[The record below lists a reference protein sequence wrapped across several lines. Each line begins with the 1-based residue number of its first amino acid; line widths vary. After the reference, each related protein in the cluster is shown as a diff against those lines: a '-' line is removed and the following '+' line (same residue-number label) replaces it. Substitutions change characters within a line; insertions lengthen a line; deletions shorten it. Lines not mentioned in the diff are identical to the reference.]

1 MKSNRGFCIGLALLL
16 AVSALSFAG
25 GRGAGGGSSGG
36 SGGVTTIRVWT
47 NDAHNKMEVDQLV
60 EKFNVGIGAQ
70 QGIKVEY
77 TVYGADWDTAM
88 NMALDTGREPELFK
102 GVSNIPNFRLQG
114 KLLPWKEIPGIDD
127 VLKAQ
132 EPYHINQSST
142 FDGDIYSVVLY
153 GWSAGFHYNK
163 RLLQRAGIAAPP
175 KTWAEFEDAAI
186 KISKLDPGKI
196 YGYALP
202 LAWSPAFREWIIEY
216 ATASSIGHPYYNA
229 TQGKYQFADY
239 APYFEMLARLR
250 EADAI
255 FPGMESLTD
264 DQMRAHFAEG
274 NIGFIGGA
282 GWNVGVLY
290 DQFPFKDPATGQPD
304 PEGWDYATLPLQNA
318 NNAYA
323 VPMSAG
329 ASIYASAQLRN
340 DRDKLNKVGHVIR
353 LFCGDEMQSVLMTA
367 GKNVPLRPDV
377 IAKAAPAQRPQ
388 WTSYGRAAPA
398 TVTLPAMPH
407 DYLAPE
413 GADMTA
419 TFSQILTGQIRAS
432 EIRNTLIDLDR
443 RYNAALQQAFDR
455 NIIKKE
461 DFTDPTLE
469 ARFRAK

>member
-1 MKSNRGFCIGLALLL
+1 MKTFRVLGVGLGLLL
-16 AVSALSFAG
+16 AVSALAVAG
-25 GRGAGGGSSGG
+25 GRSARESGGSS
-36 SGGVTTIRVWT
+36 SAGGVTTIRVWT
-47 NDAHNKMEVDQLV
+47 NDAHNKLEVDQLV
-60 EKFNVGIGAQ
+60 EKFNAGIGAQ

-132 EPYHINQSST
+132 EPYHINQSSVY
-142 FDGDIYSVVLY
+142 DGDVYSVVLY
-153 GWSAGFHYNK
+153 GWSTGFHYNK
-163 RLLQRAGIAAPP
+163 SLLQRIGLSGPP
-175 KTWAEFEDAAI
+175 KTWAEFEDATI
-186 KISKLDPGKI
+186 KISKLEPGKI

-202 LAWSPAFREWIIEY
+202 LAWSPDFRNWIIEY
-216 ATASSIGHPYYNA
+216 AAASSIGHPYYNA
-229 TQGKYQFADY
+229 TQAKYQIADY
-239 APYFEMLARLR
+239 TPYFEMLSRMR
-250 EADAI
+250 EGGAI
-255 FPGMESLTD
+255 FPGMEALTD

-274 NIGFIGGA
+274 NIGFIGGG

-290 DQFPFKDPATGQPD
+290 DQFPFKGDPT
-304 PEGWDYATLPLQNA
+304 GWDYATLPLRDSNTS
-318 NNAYA
+318 YA

-340 DRDKLNKVGHVIR
+340 DKDKLNKVGHVIR
-353 LFCGDEMQSVLMTA
+353 LFCGDEIQSVLFTA
-367 GKNVPLRPDV
+367 GKNVPLRPDI
-377 IAKAAPAQRPQ
+377 IAKAAPAERPQ

-398 TVTLPAMPH
+398 MVTLPAMPH

-419 TFSQILTGQIRAS
+419 VFSQILTGQVKTADIRD
-432 EIRNTLIDLDR
+432 TLTDLDR

-455 NIIKKE
+455 NVIKKA

-469 ARFRAK
+469 SRFKAK

>member
-1 MKSNRGFCIGLALLL
+1 MMKSFRVFSAALALLL
-16 AVSALSFAG
+16 ALSVPAFARG
-25 GRGAGGGSSGG
+25 GAARDGGGT
-36 SGGVTTIRVWT
+36 SGGVTIIRVWT
-47 NDAHNKMEVDQLV
+47 NDGHNKLEVDQLV
-60 EKFNVGIGAQ
+60 EKFNAGIGAQ

-132 EPYHINQSST
+132 EPYHINQSSV
-142 FDGDIYSVVLY
+142 FDGDVYSVVRD
-153 GWSAGFHYNK
+153 GWTTGFHYNK
-163 RLLQRAGIAAPP
+163 SLLQRIGLSAPP

-186 KISKLDPGKI
+186 KISKLEPGKI

-216 ATASSIGHPYYNA
+216 ASASSVGHPYYNA
-229 TQGKYQFADY
+229 TQGKYQFVDY
-239 APYFEMLARLR
+239 TPYFEMLSRMR
-250 EADAI
+250 EAGAI
-255 FPGMESLTD
+255 FPGMEALTD
-264 DQMRAHFAEG
+264 DQMRAYFAEG

-290 DQFPFKDPATGQPD
+290 EQFPFKGDPL
-304 PEGWDYATLPLQNA
+304 GWDYATLPLRDP

-340 DRDKLNKVGHVIR
+340 DKDKLNKVGHVIR
-353 LFCGDEMQSVLMTA
+353 LFCGDEMQSVLFSA
-367 GKNVPLRPDV
+367 GKNLPLRPDV
-377 IAKAAPAQRPQ
+377 MAKAAPAERPQ
-388 WTSYGRAAPA
+388 WTSYGKAAPA
-398 TVTLPAMPH
+398 TVALPAMPH

-419 TFSQILTGQIRAS
+419 VFSQILTGQIKTAD
-432 EIRNTLIDLDR
+432 IRNALTDLDR

-455 NIIKKE
+455 GVINKA
-461 DFTDPTLE
+461 DFSDPTLE

>member
-1 MKSNRGFCIGLALLL
+1 MMKSFRMLGAALALLL
-16 AVSALSFAG
+16 AVSGTAAAKGSSAKDSG
-25 GRGAGGGSSGG
+25 GGGGSPAAT
-36 SGGVTTIRVWT
+36 VTTIRVWT
-47 NDAHNKMEVDQLV
+47 NDAHNKLEVDQLV
-60 EKFNVGIGAQ
+60 EKFNAGIGAQ
-70 QGIKVEY
+70 NGIKVEY

-114 KLLPWKEIPGIDD
+114 KLLPWKEIPGIED

-142 FDGDIYSVVLY
+142 FDGDAYSVVLY
-153 GWSAGFHYNK
+153 GWSTGFHYNK
-163 RLLQRAGIAAPP
+163 SLLQRAGYSAPP
-175 KTWAEFEDAAI
+175 KTWAEFEDAVI
-186 KISKLDPGKI
+186 KISKLDPGNV

-216 ATASSIGHPYYNA
+216 AAASSVGHPYYNA

-239 APYFEMLARLR
+239 TPYFEMLSRMR
-250 EADAI
+250 EAGAI
-255 FPGMESLTD
+255 FPGMEALTD
-264 DQMRAHFAEG
+264 DQMRAFFAEG
-274 NIGFIGGA
+274 KIGFIGGG

-290 DQFPFKDPATGQPD
+290 DQFPFKGDPL
-304 PEGWDYATLPLQNA
+304 GWDYATLPLKDA
-318 NNAYA
+318 NVSYA

-340 DRDKLNKVGHVIR
+340 DKDKLNKVGHVIR
-353 LFCGDEMQSVLMTA
+353 LFCGDEMQSVLFTA

-388 WTSYGRAAPA
+388 WTSYGKAAPA

-419 TFSQILTGQIRAS
+419 VFSQILTGQIKTAD
-432 EIRNTLIDLDR
+432 IRNALTDLDK
-443 RYNAALQQAFDR
+443 RYNAALQQAFNR
-455 NIIKKE
+455 NVIKKA

-469 ARFRAK
+469 ARFKAK